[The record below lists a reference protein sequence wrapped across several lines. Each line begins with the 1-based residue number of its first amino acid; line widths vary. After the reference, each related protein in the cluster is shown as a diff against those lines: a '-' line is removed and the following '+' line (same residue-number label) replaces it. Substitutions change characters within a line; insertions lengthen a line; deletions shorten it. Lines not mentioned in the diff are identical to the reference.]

1 MKLCYSA
8 GFANTIF
15 AAVLVVISSAAWAAS
30 YQIISKNSAF
40 SVKALQ
46 IKVGDTVSFKNEDP
60 YLHNIFSL
68 SDAKP
73 FDLGSYPQGQAR
85 VIVFDKSGTVEVE
98 CSIHSNEKMTITV
111 KT

>member
-1 MKLCYSA
+1 MKLCNRA
-8 GFANTIF
+8 GFAITVL
-15 AAVLVVISSAAWAAS
+15 AAILGVISSAAWAAP

-68 SDAKP
+68 SDAKS

-85 VIVFDKSGTVEVE
+85 VVVFDKPGTVEVE
-98 CSIHSNEKMTITV
+98 CAIHAKEEMTITV
-111 KT
+111 K